1 MTEELQKFEDLLS
14 RILKFPSGGRRRLI
28 ALAGPPGS
36 GKSTLARRLVDSLT
50 ASGRPAQVVPMDG
63 FHLDNNILEDIG
75 LLKRKGA
82 PETFDLSGFRCLIAR
97 LHEPGDV
104 FFSVFDRRRDMAIA
118 GAGLVSEDCEFVVI
132 EGNYLLLDEP
142 GWNALSSEWDISVW
156 LKVALPELQTRT
168 VRRWL
173 EHGFSEEESRRRVL
187 SNDLPNAR
195 RTMAAISPHDI
206 EIQEQ
211 NP

>member
-14 RILKFPSGGRRRLI
+14 RILEFPPGGRRRLI

-36 GKSTLARRLVDSLT
+36 GKSTMARRLADSLT

-63 FHLDNNILEDIG
+63 FHLDNRVLVKRE

-82 PETFDLSGFRCLIAR
+82 PETYDFDGFRSLVIR
-97 LHEPGDV
+97 LHEPGEV
-104 FFSVFDRRRDMAIA
+104 CYPVFDRGRDLAIA
-118 GAGLVSEDCEFVVI
+118 GAGLISADCEFVII

-142 GWNALSSEWDISVW
+142 GWNALSAEWDISVW

-173 EHGFSEEESRRRVL
+173 EYGFSEEESHRRVL

-195 RTMAAISPHDI
+195 RTMAAVSPHDI